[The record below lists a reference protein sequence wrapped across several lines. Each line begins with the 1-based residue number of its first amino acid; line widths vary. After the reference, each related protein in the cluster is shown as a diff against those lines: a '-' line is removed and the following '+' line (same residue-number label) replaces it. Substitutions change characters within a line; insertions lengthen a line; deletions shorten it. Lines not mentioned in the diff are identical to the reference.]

1 MVVLNRI
8 YTRTGD
14 GGATRLANGAEVAK
28 TDLRVEAYGSV
39 DETNACLGLARLHT
53 GDDALLDPMLKRI
66 QNDLFDLGADLANP
80 PAPDEDPARVL
91 RVTDGQVTR
100 LEQEIDQINADLSP
114 LTSFVLP
121 GGTPAAAALHQ
132 ARTVCRRAERAAA
145 HLSPPAGPTGKG
157 RWTCSGAPGR
167 PVADLALGGGGGF
180 FGLSLRRRGGL
191 FGGLAFGN
199 GPTGDVGNQ
208 HRAGAD
214 PAIGIPPV
222 ALGFA
227 PFSGPDHIGLVGE
240 DGDQGEDEDAQ
251 ENEFQAVDDAAH
263 RMAHIRAFSPWLG
276 STLAQNAPCPRLA
289 MRAGNVMPRATHS
302 SPKRI

>member
-121 GGTPAAAALHQ
+121 GGTPAAAALLQ
-132 ARTVCRRAERAAA
+132 ARTVCRRAERAAV
-145 HLSPPAGPTGKG
+145 HLAQTE
-157 RWTCSGAPGR
+157 
-167 PVADLALGGGGGF
+167 PVATPALKYLNRLSDLLFVAARRANGQGALDVLWSPGAT
-180 FGLSLRRRGGL
+180 RG
-191 FGGLAFGN
+191 
-199 GPTGDVGNQ
+199 
-208 HRAGAD
+208 
-214 PAIGIPPV
+214 
-222 ALGFA
+222 
-227 PFSGPDHIGLVGE
+227 
-240 DGDQGEDEDAQ
+240 
-251 ENEFQAVDDAAH
+251 
-263 RMAHIRAFSPWLG
+263 
-276 STLAQNAPCPRLA
+276 
-289 MRAGNVMPRATHS
+289 
-302 SPKRI
+302 